1 MDLCAFS
8 WYKRYRKTHFFLAQF
23 PTGRLVVGPSCI
35 KNHKDHILE
44 VNVRNAWN
52 HWNQKLE
59 IMRYMKN
66 PSPTNSQNIIYLQTS
81 SQFFAEKRHLRVFFC
96 PLTFLAF
103 CRFRLT
109 APVFML
115 KLPTTENRYF
125 GHRFP
130 SLEFKLRDLSGGSY
144 FVLPGAGEANLHERW
159 TMATVNKGTCR
170 QISLTWS
177 IWDIT
182 IYNNNIHN
190 INLNMSCG
198 QFFLWFGVIGKL
210 GWQSILHNPCM
221 CNKLLLP
228 RHPKSS

>member
-1 MDLCAFS
+1 MRSTSSSPFRLFTHPTAENREPWRNPRHTTIYFLTFAALADVSFGLNRYLDVLGGMDLCAFS

-35 KNHKDHILE
+35 KNQKDHILE

-66 PSPTNSQNIIYLQTS
+66 PSSTNSQSSNIIS
-81 SQFFAEKRHLRVFFC
+81 IFCWKKVPACFFC

-115 KLPTTENRYF
+115 KLPRTENRYF

-144 FVLPGAGEANLHERW
+144 FVLPGTGEAKPTW
-159 TMATVNKGTCR
+159 KVNNGHYE
-170 QISLTWS
+170 QG
-177 IWDIT
+177 D
-182 IYNNNIHN
+182 
-190 INLNMSCG
+190 M
-198 QFFLWFGVIGKL
+198 
-210 GWQSILHNPCM
+210 
-221 CNKLLLP
+221 
-228 RHPKSS
+228 